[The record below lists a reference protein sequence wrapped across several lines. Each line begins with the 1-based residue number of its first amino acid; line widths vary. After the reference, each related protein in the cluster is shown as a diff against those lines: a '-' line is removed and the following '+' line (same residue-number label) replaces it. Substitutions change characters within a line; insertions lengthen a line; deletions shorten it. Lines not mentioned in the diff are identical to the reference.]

1 MFLLND
7 FFTPYI
13 IYVCLLILYNRT
25 YYDSVQEDGPDVVK
39 EGLVVEG
46 VCGLQDDGG
55 QQEVEE
61 ELGSEL
67 EEEVVE
73 VAILDNRRPQHTHN
87 NQQTAGL
94 LTMNEFIRWQ
104 MIHFTDHDSGN
115 LVDRAVK
122 WWKAILTTPDM
133 MMNSMKIT
141 NGPISSH
148 LQKYSQ

>member
-1 MFLLND
+1 
-7 FFTPYI
+7 
-13 IYVCLLILYNRT
+13 
-25 YYDSVQEDGPDVVK
+25 
-39 EGLVVEG
+39 
-46 VCGLQDDGG
+46 
-55 QQEVEE
+55 
-61 ELGSEL
+61 
-67 EEEVVE
+67 
-73 VAILDNRRPQHTHN
+73 
-87 NQQTAGL
+87 
-94 LTMNEFIRWQ
+94 